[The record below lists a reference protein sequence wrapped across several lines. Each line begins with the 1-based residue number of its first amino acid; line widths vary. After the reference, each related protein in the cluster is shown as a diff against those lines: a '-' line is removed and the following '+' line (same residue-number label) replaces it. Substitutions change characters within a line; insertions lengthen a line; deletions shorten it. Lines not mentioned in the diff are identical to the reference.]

1 MSLAVMHL
9 LTERE
14 ESLHRSTVL
23 KIKIQKSREWDAKKG
38 MRTLRYARLRR
49 RS

>member
-1 MSLAVMHL
+1 MSSDVMHL

-23 KIKIQKSREWDAKKG
+23 RIKMQESREWDEKKG
-38 MRTLRYARLRR
+38 MRTLWNARLIR